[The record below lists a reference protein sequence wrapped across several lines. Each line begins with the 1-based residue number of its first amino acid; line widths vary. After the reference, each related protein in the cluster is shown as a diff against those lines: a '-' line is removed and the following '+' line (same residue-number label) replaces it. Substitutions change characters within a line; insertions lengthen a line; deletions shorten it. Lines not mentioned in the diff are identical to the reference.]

1 MASLVKTFCSSF
13 KQLVVLGNEQIEYGY
28 KQRIDSHLS
37 SGTIPVSVPSG
48 GDGPIDQ
55 DQSERTEEHD
65 NNNNNRQSTNITPAH
80 LEQVRNALMGI
91 QAPGRSIHLA
101 LGLKTFTHKHCHR
114 NTRFLNNFV

>member
-1 MASLVKTFCSSF
+1 MKTFCSSF
-13 KQLVVLGNEQIEYGY
+13 KQLVVLGNGKIEYWY

-65 NNNNNRQSTNITPAH
+65 NNNNNNNNRQSTNITPAH
-80 LEQVRNALMGI
+80 LEQVRNALMGV
-91 QAPGRSIHLA
+91 QAPGRSNHLVF
-101 LGLKTFTHKHCHR
+101 G
-114 NTRFLNNFV
+114 